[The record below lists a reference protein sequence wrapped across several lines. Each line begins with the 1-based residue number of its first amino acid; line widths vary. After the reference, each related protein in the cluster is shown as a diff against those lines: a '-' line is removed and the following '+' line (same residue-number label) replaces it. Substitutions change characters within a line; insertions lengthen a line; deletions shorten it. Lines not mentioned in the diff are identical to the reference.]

1 VAGPG
6 ARHGITGILLA
17 AGRGTRFDPSGVRN
31 KLLQPLGGSTVVAHS
46 ARNLLAALPRVI
58 AVVKPGDSETAS
70 SLRGLGCE
78 IVICEDA
85 ACGMATSLVTGIHHS
100 QDALGW
106 LVALGD
112 MPHVRPATISALARE
127 VEEGADIAVPL
138 YQGQRGNP
146 VAFSRRHLSLL
157 LALEGDTG
165 ARGIVRN
172 YPNKEVAVDDP
183 GILQDIDTPS
193 DLK

>member
-1 VAGPG
+1 MSGPG
-6 ARHGITGILLA
+6 ARHGMTGILLA

-31 KLLQPLGGSTVVAHS
+31 KLLQPLGGGTVVAHS
-46 ARNLLAALPRVI
+46 ARNLLAALSRVI
-58 AVVKPGDSETAS
+58 AVVKPGDIETAS

-85 ACGMATSLVTGIHHS
+85 ACGMAASLVTGIHHS

-112 MPHVRPATISALARE
+112 MPHVRPGTISALAGE
-127 VEEGADIAVPL
+127 VEEGADIAVPV

-146 VAFSRRHLSLL
+146 VAFSRRHLPLL